1 MDSGPLNDGAEG
13 MKTDKN
19 MIGAALAFGG
29 MALILV
35 YVFIRG
41 LWRGYAPVAREWLID
56 LSYRASDFALW
67 LDTPQFWIGVC
78 ITLFAV
84 ILTVVI
90 VAFINRDEF

>member
-1 MDSGPLNDGAEG
+1 

-19 MIGAALAFGG
+19 AIGAAFAFAG
-29 MALILV
+29 MAVILV
-35 YVFIRG
+35 AVFVG
-41 LWRGYAPVAREWLID
+41 GFWTKNAPIIREWLID

-78 ITLFAV
+78 VTLFAV

-90 VAFINRDEF
+90 MAFINRDEF